1 MLKKV
6 SNVFTTKKSESKLC
20 NFFKEIN
27 WLGNLDSN
35 QD

>member
-6 SNVFTTKKSESKLC
+6 SNVFNTKKSESKLY
-20 NFFKEIN
+20 NLFNEIY

>member
-1 MLKKV
+1 MTAQMSLNVLKHMC
-6 SNVFTTKKSESKLC
+6 NLCSK
-20 NFFKEIN
+20 NN

>member
-1 MLKKV
+1 MENKCATYQRGRV
-6 SNVFTTKKSESKLC
+6 
-20 NFFKEIN
+20 NFIVEKHNKNN